1 MHSDVAVIIPSRLG
15 SERLSQK
22 PLQLIGDIPMIQHVV
37 DSIKLTGLKNIYV
50 ATDSELIADKV
61 KERSVEFIM
70 TSEHCTSGTDR
81 VFEAFGKIKDN
92 DNINYVVNVQGDM
105 PFIKPEAILNVI
117 ESLKNS
123 YYGITTPVAKVNM
136 GVAEGDSNVKAVITH
151 DGRALYFSR
160 SLIPYGAKEF
170 LYHVGVYGFRKDVLS
185 TFVGLPQSVLE
196 KSERLEQ
203 LRALENGIDIGVC
216 YVNDIPISVDT
227 PEDLAKAIEFY
238 HQYIKK

>member
-1 MHSDVAVIIPSRLG
+1 
-15 SERLSQK
+15 
-22 PLQLIGDIPMIQHVV
+22 
-37 DSIKLTGLKNIYV
+37 
-50 ATDSELIADKV
+50 
-61 KERSVEFIM
+61 M

-105 PFIKPEAILNVI
+105 PFVKPEAILNVI

-123 YYGITTPVAKVNM
+123 YYGITTPVAKVDM
-136 GVAEGDSNVKAVITH
+136 GVAEGDSNVKVVITH
-151 DGRALYFSR
+151 DGKALYFSR
-160 SLIPYGAKEF
+160 NLIPYGAKEF